1 MEKKTGRKIKGPMI
15 EKKNECYC
23 KTLVTKFL
31 NCIDYFLSMYSILTN
46 IDTFNL

>member
-1 MEKKTGRKIKGPMI
+1 MI
-15 EKKNECYC
+15 EKKKKECYC

-31 NCIDYFLSMYSILTN
+31 NCIAYFSSMYSIFEN